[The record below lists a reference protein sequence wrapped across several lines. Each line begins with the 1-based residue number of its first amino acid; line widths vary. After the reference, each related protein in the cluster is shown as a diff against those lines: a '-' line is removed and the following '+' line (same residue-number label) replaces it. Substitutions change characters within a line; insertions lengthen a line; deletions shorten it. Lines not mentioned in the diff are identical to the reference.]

1 MRRLPT
7 LAALPAL
14 LLPLSLGL
22 SLGCRSS
29 SPREAPGPKPE
40 TSGSATPATTPE
52 AKNDAKDQPKAEE
65 KPLSEEE
72 KAKQRDERAKSAL
85 ARLPEIEK
93 GLAKLR
99 QLELRSE
106 VPGEMQS
113 TEDFRKFLKTS
124 IDAELP
130 VDRAD
135 AIATAYA
142 QLGLLEKKV
151 DLRKTLEDAMVS
163 QAGAYY
169 DPKAKKFFMVMV
181 PSQDLMFD
189 TISAHELTHALQD
202 QHFDLQAYYDQKKD
216 KQLVRLGNDSMNA
229 RRFIVE
235 GEATLTMMAYIV
247 GAMTKKDPMSPELR
261 PMLEMQLK
269 AAAKMGIEELRA
281 ATKQQQSSSFVDL
294 DEDQDIVKAIE
305 AMDDIPLVLM
315 LPLLESYMRGALPVF
330 AAFQQ
335 GGWKEVN
342 NLYKQPPEST
352 EQVLHP
358 ETKLFP
364 TRDLP
369 KVVTLPKPPAGY
381 QQVYS
386 DTIGELEWR
395 VYFLLWEKASSDAA
409 AAGWDGDRYA
419 VLRGKGGDLVTL
431 QVTTWDSEAE
441 AQEFEAAYRKSLIKR
456 FGGDGSKRP
465 EGSPVRVERK
475 GSDVF
480 IVDGADADK
489 LMPTLIKGT
498 KIQAL

>member
-1 MRRLPT
+1 MRRLFASPVLLT
-7 LAALPAL
+7 L
-14 LLPLSLGL
+14 LL
-22 SLGCRSS
+22 LGCRSS
-29 SPREAPGPKPE
+29 SPREAPVPKPE
-40 TSGSATPATTPE
+40 TTGSAEPAPPPE
-52 AKNDAKDQPKAEE
+52 AKAEE
-65 KPLSEEE
+65 KPLSDAE
-72 KAKQRDERAKSAL
+72 KAKQRDERSKAAL
-85 ARLPEIEK
+85 ARIPEIK
-93 GLAKLR
+93 TGLAKLR
-99 QLELRSE
+99 ELEFRSD

-113 TEDFRKFLKTS
+113 TEDFRTFLKTN
-124 IDAELP
+124 IDTELP
-130 VDRAD
+130 AARAD
-135 AIATAYA
+135 AIATAYT
-142 QLGLLEKKV
+142 QIGLLEKKL

-181 PSQDLMFD
+181 PSQDLVFD
-189 TISAHELTHALQD
+189 TITAHELTHALQD
-202 QHFDLQAYYDQKKD
+202 QHFDLQAYYDQKD
-216 KQLVRLGNDSMNA
+216 KQLVRLGNDASNA

-235 GEATLTMMAYIV
+235 GEATVTMMAYVI
-247 GAMTKKDPMSPELR
+247 GAMTKQDPLSKQFL
-261 PMLEMQLK
+261 PMLETQLK
-269 AAAKMGIEELRA
+269 AAAKMSIDELKEA
-281 ATKQQQSSSFVDL
+281 SKQQSNSFVDMG
-294 DEDQDIVKAIE
+294 EDIRDAVK

-330 AAFQQ
+330 AAFKY
-335 GGWKEVN
+335 GGWAEVN
-342 NLYKQPPEST
+342 KLYKRPPEST

-364 TRDLP
+364 MRDLP

-409 AAGWDGDRYA
+409 AAGWDGDRYT
-419 VLRGKGGDLVTL
+419 VLRGKGGDLLTL

-498 KIQAL
+498 KIQEL